1 VDTLIDNSAIFPQL
15 PSSLFA
21 HKTNNRTAPARP
33 QLWPSPQW
41 LVLLI
46 LLLAGATLPSSA
58 QQRPTESQV
67 KAAYLFNFGKFVTWP
82 DKPATNSDS
91 LEICVLGQDP
101 FGATLDA
108 TVEGE
113 SIDGKKITVKRLSK
127 LQDGPECRI
136 LFVSSSE
143 QKRLRPI
150 LAIAQEFGMLTVSGI
165 PGFVQ
170 QGGIIQFITQQDRI
184 RFAVNLVAAGKA
196 HLILSSQ
203 LLKVASQVVDASAPP
218 NQP

>member
-1 VDTLIDNSAIFPQL
+1 MS
-15 PSSLFA
+15 
-21 HKTNNRTAPARP
+21 R
-33 QLWPSPQW
+33 
-41 LVLLI
+41 
-46 LLLAGATLPSSA
+46 LLLVFLLLPGASFPSSA
-58 QQRPTESQV
+58 QDRPTESQV

-82 DKPATNSDS
+82 DKPAASSDS

-127 LQDGPECRI
+127 IQDGPECRI
-136 LFVSSSE
+136 LFVSPSE

-184 RFAVNLVAAGKA
+184 RFAVNLVAAGKS

-203 LLKVASQVVDASAPP
+203 LLKVASQVVDAPAQP